1 MGVIGPVAI
10 GVFDIGAYLDSK
22 GSGGIE
28 PLLVWLAAVVVAV
41 LIGGLGVP
49 MLGGHNWPWMIYGLA
64 GLLVATMA
72 PSDDH
77 ADYLKLFLFTAG
89 TAWLSAA
96 LLGCLTWMPHRHKK
110 A

>member
-1 MGVIGPVAI
+1 
-10 GVFDIGAYLDSK
+10 
-22 GSGGIE
+22 
-28 PLLVWLAAVVVAV
+28 
-41 LIGGLGVP
+41 
-49 MLGGHNWPWMIYGLA
+49 MIYGLA